1 MDDFD
6 LVEIDLCFWL
16 YGRRNGQRIYISHL
30 SVMGEQCLE
39 VWDLDR
45 RRNCTCIVSRY
56 NIYTS
61 HLHLQCWIPLLKKG
75 LQCWIQG

>member
-39 VWDLDR
+39 V
-45 RRNCTCIVSRY
+45 
-56 NIYTS
+56 
-61 HLHLQCWIPLLKKG
+61 
-75 LQCWIQG
+75 